1 MSSVW
6 KCLILRHNVSSLKI
20 HSKIIT
26 FYKVLQFCLIKQETS
41 IKCIIYLDSHIE
53 ASFHVYIDRTKKKY
67 YTTIYH
73 QSYNCSNTL
82 VLILITLSKLY
93 TAVLY
98 SFKFLKQN
106 TRYSTH
112 RYTFKDSLQLLLC
125 ANIMFKVLSLN
136 DNGSSDPNI

>member
-1 MSSVW
+1 MLQEQCV
-6 KCLILRHNVSSLKI
+6 KMFYLIRHNVSSLKI

-26 FYKVLQFCLIKQETS
+26 FNTVLQFCLNLKHKKL

-73 QSYNCSNTL
+73 QSYNCLNTL

-112 RYTFKDSLQLLLC
+112 WYTFKDHLTQRCKILFATSHVC
-125 ANIMFKVLSLN
+125 
-136 DNGSSDPNI
+136 